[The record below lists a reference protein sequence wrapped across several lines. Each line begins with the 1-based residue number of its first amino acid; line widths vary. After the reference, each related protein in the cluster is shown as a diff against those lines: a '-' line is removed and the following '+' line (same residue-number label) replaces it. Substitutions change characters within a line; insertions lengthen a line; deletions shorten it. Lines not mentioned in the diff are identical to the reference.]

1 MLEINKIHCG
11 DCLELLKEIPDNSI
25 DLVIT
30 DPPYGMFFQS
40 NHRAVKHLKIE
51 GDNEL
56 PIEAINHCIR
66 IAKNACYIFCRW
78 DNLKDMPKPK
88 SVLCWVKNN
97 WSMGDLE
104 HEHGRQW
111 EAICFYPKEGHEF
124 IKRIPDVIFSE
135 RTGNELHPT
144 EKPIKLIRTL
154 IKANK
159 GKVVLDPF
167 IGSGTTAVACIQSER
182 DFIGIEIEPKYVEI
196 ANQRIEQKPLT
207 WATLKGCHV
216 NGK

>member
-11 DCLELLKEIPDNSI
+11 DCLELMKEIPDNTI

-30 DPPYGMFFQS
+30 DPPYGMSFQS
-40 NHRAVKHLKIE
+40 NYRKEKHLKIE
-51 GDNEL
+51 GDDEL
-56 PIEAINHCIR
+56 PIEAIKECIR
-66 IAKNACYIFCRW
+66 IAKKACYVFCRW
-78 DNLKDMPKPK
+78 DNLRDMPQPR

-111 EAICFYPKEGHEF
+111 EAICFYPKNEHEF
-124 IKRIPDVIFSE
+124 IKRIPDVIKAE
-135 RTGNELHPT
+135 RTENVLHPT
-144 EKPIKLIRTL
+144 EKPVKLIRVL

-159 GKVVLDPF
+159 GEVVLDPF
-167 IGSGTTAVACIQSER
+167 CGSGTTAVACKQLGR

-196 ANQRIEQKPLT
+196 ANKRLAQS
-207 WATLKGCHV
+207 TLLGL
-216 NGK
+216 